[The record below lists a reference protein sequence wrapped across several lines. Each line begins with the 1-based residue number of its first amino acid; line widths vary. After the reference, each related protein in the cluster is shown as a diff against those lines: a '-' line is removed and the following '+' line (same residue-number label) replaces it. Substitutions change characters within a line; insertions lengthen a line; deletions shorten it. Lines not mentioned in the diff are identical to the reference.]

1 MGLCVLHSRARV
13 GIHAPEVV
21 VEVHTASGL
30 PALSIV
36 GLPEMAV
43 KESKDRVRGALLNA
57 HFHFPAGRVTINL
70 APADLPKEGG
80 RFDLPIALGILGASG
95 QIRAE
100 PLARHEFIGELALT
114 GALRPVSAVL
124 PAALAAR
131 EAGRALVLPR
141 LNAEEAA
148 LVGGLEILPAEHLL
162 EVCDHLNG
170 QTPLR
175 PFSAPNLRRQRP
187 EYADLADVR
196 GQEQAKRALE
206 IAAAGGH
213 SLLFIGPPGTGKS
226 MLATRLPGILPEL
239 SEGEALETAAIR
251 SVSGREPL
259 DPARWRERPFRSPH
273 HTASGV
279 ALVGGG
285 SNPRP
290 GEISLA
296 HLGVLF
302 LDELPEFDRRVLEVL
317 REPLESG
324 HIHISRAA
332 RQAEF
337 PARFQLVAAM
347 NPCPCG
353 YLGDENGRCRCTA
366 EQVLR
371 YRARISGPLLDRIDL
386 QVEVPRLA
394 PERLAAAA
402 DHAGEPSVCVR
413 DRVAAARARQQT
425 RANKPNAALGVPE
438 IERDCLLDDAGR
450 ALLTQALQRLAL
462 SARAYHR
469 ILKVARTIADL
480 ADSDTLD
487 TQHLSE
493 AVGYRRLDRALPG
506 ASSGLGTIGSGRN
519 SAAGRAG

>member
-1 MGLCVLHSRARV
+1 LGLCVLHSRARA
-13 GIHAPEVV
+13 GIQAPDVT
-21 VEVHTASGL
+21 VEVHTAGGL
-30 PALSIV
+30 PGLSIV

-43 KESKDRVRGALLNA
+43 RESKDRVRGALLNGR
-57 HFHFPAGRVTINL
+57 FRFPAGRVTINL

-95 QIRAE
+95 QLRPERIDA
-100 PLARHEFIGELALT
+100 HEFIGELALT

-131 EAGRALVLPR
+131 SAGRRLVLPR
-141 LNAEEAA
+141 ANAAEAG

-162 EVCDHLNG
+162 EVCEHLNAG
-170 QTPLR
+170 GRLDPFVASEHRHRR
-175 PFSAPNLRRQRP
+175 PDYP
-187 EYADLADVR
+187 DLADVR
-196 GQEQAKRALE
+196 GQEHAKRALE

-239 SEGEALETAAIR
+239 TEDEALEAAAVR
-251 SVSGREPL
+251 SVAGREGL
-259 DPARWRERPFRSPH
+259 DPARWRERPFRAPH

-296 HLGVLF
+296 HRGVLF

-324 HIHISRAA
+324 CIHISRAA
-332 RQAEF
+332 QQAEF
-337 PARFQLVAAM
+337 PARFQLIAAM

-353 YLGDENGRCRCTA
+353 YLGDETGRCRCTA
-366 EQVLR
+366 EQVAR
-371 YRARISGPLLDRIDL
+371 YRSRISGPLLDRIDM
-386 QVEVPRLA
+386 QVEVPRLPA
-394 PERLAAAA
+394 ERIAAASGGP
-402 DHAGEPSVCVR
+402 GESSARVR
-413 DRVAAARARQQT
+413 ERVEAARARQ
-425 RANKPNAALGVPE
+425 RARAGKQNASLDSRE
-438 IERDCLLDDAGR
+438 IERDCRLDDAGR
-450 ALLTQALQRLAL
+450 ALLTRALERLAL
-462 SARAYHR
+462 SARSYHR

-480 ADSDTLD
+480 AGDDAVGIE
-487 TQHLSE
+487 HLSE
-493 AVGYRRLDRALPG
+493 AVGYRRLDREMPAQAAPG
-506 ASSGLGTIGSGRN
+506 RGY
-519 SAAGRAG
+519 